1 MDGFRR
7 ADRRHSPSRDH
18 TSTRS
23 PEFAGLVHHSP
34 LRALMKLSTRPFMVE
49 IKNRKRATSLA
60 ASSFTRRDDWLDP
73 ICPDALPQR
82 DGHEGL
88 TVAPAQ
94 SQALR
99 EAEKVFQGLRGS
111 GQTAPA
117 ESEPTTAAISSEFE
131 VATPRVLPDLR
142 TAAGEAKREDVR
154 QPRRNG
160 AANRSTEGQPRK
172 KVSAKPLRVPAAGT
186 TNEPAPALY
195 SSDHAEAAMALS
207 RRMNASRTK
216 LPPGQRWRERRLPSV
231 CWGRGR
237 RKGGSAVTLAAF
249 RGLGRMSV
257 PIAGG
262 SFS

>member
-1 MDGFRR
+1 
-7 ADRRHSPSRDH
+7 
-18 TSTRS
+18 
-23 PEFAGLVHHSP
+23 
-34 LRALMKLSTRPFMVE
+34 MKFSTRPFMVE

-60 ASSFTRRDDWLDP
+60 ASSFTRPDDWLDP

-99 EAEKVFQGLRGS
+99 EAEKVFQGLQGS

-117 ESEPTTAAISSEFE
+117 ESEPTTAAISSESQ
-131 VATPRVLPDLR
+131 VVTPRVLPDLR

-172 KVSAKPLRVPAAGT
+172 KVSAKPAGPII
-186 TNEPAPALY
+186 EVAPVMF
-195 SSDHAEAAMALS
+195 STGHAEAAMALS
-207 RRMNASRTK
+207 RRMSGSRTK
-216 LPPGQRWRERRLPSV
+216 LPPGQRWRERRLPRV
-231 CWGRGR
+231 CWGRR
-237 RKGGSAVTLAAF
+237 T
-249 RGLGRMSV
+249 
-257 PIAGG
+257 
-262 SFS
+262 

>member
-1 MDGFRR
+1 
-7 ADRRHSPSRDH
+7 
-18 TSTRS
+18 
-23 PEFAGLVHHSP
+23 
-34 LRALMKLSTRPFMVE
+34 MVE
-49 IKNRKRATSLA
+49 IKNRKRATSPA

-73 ICPDALPQR
+73 ICRDALPQR

-117 ESEPTTAAISSEFE
+117 ESEPKTAAISSESE
-131 VATPRVLPDLR
+131 VVTPRVLPDLR
-142 TAAGEAKREDVR
+142 TAAREAEREDVR

-172 KVSAKPLRVPAAGT
+172 KVSAKPLRVPAAGPII
-186 TNEPAPALY
+186 EPAPALY

-207 RRMNASRTK
+207 RSGPRMK
-216 LPPGQRWRERRLPSV
+216 LPPGQRWKERRLPRV
-231 CWGRGR
+231 CWDYR
-237 RKGGSAVTLAAF
+237 T
-249 RGLGRMSV
+249 
-257 PIAGG
+257 
-262 SFS
+262 